1 MFSTDNISKENSMNL
16 SKHMEFIF
24 LGALALIGV
33 SAAATAAVPDL
44 LAPLAPAAYVAASQ
58 DSAIPVVVV
67 KAKRLSADEKAA
79 LAE

>member
-1 MFSTDNISKENSMNL
+1 MEL

-33 SAAATAAVPDL
+33 SAAATAAVPKL
-44 LAPLAPAAYVAASQ
+44 LAPHVPTAQIASAKASAPT
-58 DSAIPVVVV
+58 IVVV
-67 KAKRLSADEKAA
+67 KAKRLTAEEKAA